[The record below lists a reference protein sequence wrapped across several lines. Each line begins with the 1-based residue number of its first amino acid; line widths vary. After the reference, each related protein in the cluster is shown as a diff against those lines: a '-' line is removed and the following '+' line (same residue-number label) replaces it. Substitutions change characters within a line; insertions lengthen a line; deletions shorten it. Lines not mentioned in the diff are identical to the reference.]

1 MVYWHIVSNGI
12 DKQMA
17 NVTRNVKLDDEV
29 YGYGFTRES
38 FDRQCMRL
46 LGFTLTDADL
56 TWDSGGE
63 TCDIAKMVAVEGY
76 VYCSFGGGSVAYSAG
91 VYSVQRADD
100 LGNNTY
106 RVKADVIH
114 PKKYINEI
122 QSTTYGLSESDMVST
137 LNADSSKTTRVTAI
151 VVVNDDG
158 TFTLKRMYWKFGIRI
173 RRRQKAEGTRKSDVL
188 CERPE

>member
-29 YGYGFTRES
+29 HGYGFTRES

-63 TCDIAKMVAVEGY
+63 SCDLLWICAGRKVPVARY
-76 VYCSFGGGSVAYSAG
+76 PISAYSNG
-91 VYSVQRADD
+91 CFVGS
-100 LGNNTY
+100 
-106 RVKADVIH
+106 
-114 PKKYINEI
+114 
-122 QSTTYGLSESDMVST
+122 
-137 LNADSSKTTRVTAI
+137 
-151 VVVNDDG
+151 
-158 TFTLKRMYWKFGIRI
+158 
-173 RRRQKAEGTRKSDVL
+173 
-188 CERPE
+188 C

>member
-63 TCDIAKMVAVEGY
+63 TCVIAKMVAAEGY
-76 VYCSFGGGSVAYSAG
+76 VYCSFGG
-91 VYSVQRADD
+91 
-100 LGNNTY
+100 
-106 RVKADVIH
+106 RVR
-114 PKKYINEI
+114 
-122 QSTTYGLSESDMVST
+122 GLLSGRM
-137 LNADSSKTTRVTAI
+137 LRSKSR
-151 VVVNDDG
+151 
-158 TFTLKRMYWKFGIRI
+158 
-173 RRRQKAEGTRKSDVL
+173 
-188 CERPE
+188 